1 MPRYIDADTLI
12 EVLKSLRIYVG
23 IRNGKGVMRALMTE
37 YAKSVWRIVDE
48 QPTAD
53 VVEVVRCKDCDVPHN
68 RWTGCPNLNGMI
80 LPPDFYCAKGER
92 KQKTDDVADI
102 SVGDKPSCKVCEK
115 ITEANKDIFW
125 TFARTHQPGT
135 REEFLRIP
143 YEETRFCPVCGRE
156 IEKLREVSQEEYAR
170 CVRGE
175 W

>member
-12 EVLKSLRIYVG
+12 EVLKSLQIYVG
-23 IRNGKGVMRALMTE
+23 IRSGKGVMRALMTE

-68 RWTGCPNLNGMI
+68 
-80 LPPDFYCAKGER
+80 K
-92 KQKTDDVADI
+92 
-102 SVGDKPSCKVCEK
+102 
-115 ITEANKDIFW
+115 W

-135 REEFLRIP
+135 REEFLKIP
-143 YEETRFCPVCGRE
+143 YEDTRFCPVCGRE

-170 CVRGE
+170 SVKGE
-175 W
+175 WDRKENRS